1 MRDVV
6 VVGIDPGTRR
16 CGFGVV
22 ARTGSRLT
30 VVESGVLEPGDH
42 PLPRR
47 LALIF
52 EALEALLA
60 RAGAAEVAVES
71 VFAGVS
77 PRSALVLGHA
87 RGVVL
92 AAAARAG
99 LPVFEYAPAEAKV
112 ALTGNGR
119 AEKPQLL
126 RMVRALFGVEAG
138 LADEA
143 DAIALAVCHLSRL
156 GARGLRAAAVAG
168 PGGATGPPG
177 VAAGAARLASV
188 PPGAPARPRAAARPR
203 RAVGARAARRRRG
216 GGAA

>member
-1 MRDVV
+1 MRRVV

-42 PLPRR
+42 PLPHR
-47 LALIF
+47 LALILQ
-52 EALEALLA
+52 ALEALLA

-99 LPVFEYAPAEAKV
+99 LPVFEYAPAEAKL

-119 AEKPQLL
+119 AEKPQLV

-156 GARGLRAAAVAG
+156 GARRLRPASAEQRATAAGGLPGAAAR
-168 PGGATGPPG
+168 T
-177 VAAGAARLASV
+177 
-188 PPGAPARPRAAARPR
+188 GAPGTDAPPAALLRPRAPGRPR
-203 RAVGARAARRRRG
+203 RPGSAARRRRT

>member
-1 MRDVV
+1 MRAVV

-22 ARTGSRLT
+22 ARMGSRLT
-30 VVESGVLEPGDH
+30 VVESGVIAPGEH

-47 LALIF
+47 LALIL
-52 EALEALLA
+52 EALEGLLT
-60 RAGAAEVAVES
+60 RSGAVEVAVES
-71 VFAGVS
+71 VFAGIS

-119 AEKPQLL
+119 AEKPQLV
-126 RMVRALFGVEAG
+126 RMVRALFGVDAG
-138 LADEA
+138 MADEA
-143 DAIALAVCHLSRL
+143 DAIALAVCHLSRS
-156 GARGLRAAAVAG
+156 GARRLTA
-168 PGGATGPPG
+168 
-177 VAAGAARLASV
+177 VAAGA
-188 PPGAPARPRAAARPR
+188 PDAPRVRPRAVARPR
-203 RAVGARAARRRRG
+203 RPGAARLRRT